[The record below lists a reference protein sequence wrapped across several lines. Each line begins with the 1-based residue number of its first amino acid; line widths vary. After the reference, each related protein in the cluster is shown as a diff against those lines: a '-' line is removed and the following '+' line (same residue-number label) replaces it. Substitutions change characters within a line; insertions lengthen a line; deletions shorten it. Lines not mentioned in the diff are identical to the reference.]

1 MTDDEMLSLPK
12 VRYRIDNMDCPTEE
26 QLIRQA
32 LNTMPEIKHL
42 AFNLLARELTV
53 YHRFSETTPI
63 TEKLRTIGMHAIC
76 LDQQQTPPSFTAGY
90 QSSTEMATCPRGN
103 NGFACRKFGMVLRG

>member
-1 MTDDEMLSLPK
+1 MSSPSKRVISLQPISAKTASCGCHGECHTPNSGSTVSPTTAMTDDEMLSLPK

-53 YHRFSETTPI
+53 
-63 TEKLRTIGMHAIC
+63 
-76 LDQQQTPPSFTAGY
+76 
-90 QSSTEMATCPRGN
+90 
-103 NGFACRKFGMVLRG
+103 